1 MPKKQYTNKELMF
14 EKHYILTGKLFLITL
29 AVLGLLFIIG
39 KTLDS
44 ALGFELLFKILA
56 LLLAFPLIQII
67 IYMNFKKRS

>member
-44 ALGFELLFKILA
+44 ALGSELLFKILA